1 VRNIWPIWRDI
12 STGGSEHKTECRGDV
27 GPWLSRR
34 CSDHFVAACE
44 LGHMPREQAELNKHS
59 TYLIMR
65 PTSEATNDRH
75 RENCFQRFWNA
86 G

>member
-1 VRNIWPIWRDI
+1 
-12 STGGSEHKTECRGDV
+12 
-27 GPWLSRR
+27 
-34 CSDHFVAACE
+34 
-44 LGHMPREQAELNKHS
+44 MPREQAELNKHS
-59 TYLIMR
+59 AYLIMR